1 LIGQS
6 SLKIKENEMKQL
18 EDIVLEQVQD
28 FVKNQVLFTALD
40 VSNVVKLAA
49 PFARH
54 RAVRDIVR
62 SLFTN
67 EIETAGY
74 ARTPITVTLA
84 DSTKADALLY
94 HPLADSWDL
103 DSKYDAQ
110 KRTRSTA
117 APTVVINSP
126 PPVVSAPVVVAPV
139 VPPPPP
145 APVSTRDLWN
155 SLFQSQPSLFPSK

>member
-1 LIGQS
+1 
-6 SLKIKENEMKQL
+6 MKQL

-40 VSNVVKLAA
+40 VSNVVKVTA

-54 RAVRDIVR
+54 RVVRDIVR

-84 DSTKADALLY
+84 DGTKTDALLY

-103 DSKYDAQ
+103 DAKYDAQ
-110 KRTRSTA
+110 KRAQSSA
-117 APTVVINSP
+117 MPPLVINP
-126 PPVVSAPVVVAPV
+126 APAPQPAVVAVPV
-139 VPPPPP
+139 VPAPPP
-145 APVSTRDLWN
+145 APPPPVSTRDLWN